1 MCAALTRAHA
11 TVTRPRCA
19 MCAGLTRAL
28 GARRGPSVEF
38 DAWRA
43 CQSGAE
49 PCERV
54 LGAIFRIGASNL
66 VSRGKNPTFLRVRT
80 CFMSCPLT
88 FLSTRFTPLEHLST
102 LAARRCAGRPNVYD
116 KKWTLERDHYDKLCK
131 RFSSRNRGH
140 GSMFSQ

>member
-1 MCAALTRAHA
+1 MVGVFL
-11 TVTRPRCA
+11 
-19 MCAGLTRAL
+19 
-28 GARRGPSVEF
+28 
-38 DAWRA
+38 
-43 CQSGAE
+43 QSFCG
-49 PCERV
+49 CV
-54 LGAIFRIGASNL
+54 LLLYLSRIL